1 MPRSPR
7 DEPEA
12 CFCTGRE
19 RFSKQLRNYLSRG
32 FYLLNR
38 KKQRKMRAMSSQ
50 AKADLDILRI
60 YDAINI

>member
-38 KKQRKMRAMSSQ
+38 KITTENES
-50 AKADLDILRI
+50 
-60 YDAINI
+60 YV